1 MFKSNVCSSIALALL
16 FSASLAS
23 KSNNF
28 DIIINALIVSG
39 QDAYRGQ
46 FPYYTFLK
54 LNTTDGAGIC
64 GGALISNE
72 WILTAAHCLYDTL
85 NGEIHLGSLRA
96 ADLTENG
103 RVIMEFDM
111 EHRYIHPNYY
121 PSIVWNDIGLIRLP
135 KPVEFSDV
143 IKPVKL
149 ACESIHIQNVI
160 AIGNG
165 FTNAKQTTSA
175 PPILQWTNLKTIS
188 YAECLRQYPF
198 LLFRRS
204 VICARGDQ
212 KESTCH
218 GDSGG
223 PLVADKTH
231 ILIGA
236 TSFGSNG
243 NQFFFSFN
251 SQHRTAF
258 LNNTI
263 RYFDCRWL

>member
-1 MFKSNVCSSIALALL
+1 MALL
-16 FSASLAS
+16 FSTSLAS
-23 KSNNF
+23 KSDNF
-28 DIIINALIVSG
+28 NIPINSLIVNG

-54 LNTTDGAGIC
+54 LNTTDGDAIC

-96 ADLTENG
+96 ADLTEEG
-103 RVIMEFDM
+103 RIIMKFNM
-111 EHRYIHPNYY
+111 EHRYIHPNYFQ
-121 PSIVWNDIGLIRLP
+121 SIVWNDIGLIRLP
-135 KPVEFSDV
+135 NPVEFSDI

-149 ACESIHIQNVI
+149 ACESIEKKNVI
-160 AIGNG
+160 VIGNG
-165 FTNAKQTTSA
+165 FMNTEHKISA
-175 PPILQWTNLKTIS
+175 PILQWTNLKTIS

-212 KESTCH
+212 NESTCQ

-231 ILIGA
+231 ILLGV

-243 NQFFFSFN
+243 KFS
-251 SQHRTAF
+251 
-258 LNNTI
+258 
-263 RYFDCRWL
+263 

>member
-1 MFKSNVCSSIALALL
+1 MFKSNVCTFIAVALL
-16 FSASLAS
+16 SSASFAS
-23 KSNNF
+23 KF
-28 DIIINALIVSG
+28 DITVDSLIVKG

-46 FPYYTFLK
+46 FPYYAFLK
-54 LNTTDGAGIC
+54 LNTTIGDAIC

-96 ADLTENG
+96 ADLTEEG
-103 RVIMEFDM
+103 RVIIEFDM
-111 EHRYIHPNYY
+111 EDRRIHPNYY

-149 ACESIHIQNVI
+149 ACESIQIQHVI

-165 FTNAKQTTSA
+165 HTTGKQSNFA
-175 PPILQWTNLKTIS
+175 PILQWTNLKTIS

-198 LLFRRS
+198 LLFRKS

-212 KESTCH
+212 MESTCH

-231 ILIGA
+231 ILIGV

-243 NQFFFSFN
+243 M
-251 SQHRTAF
+251 
-258 LNNTI
+258 
-263 RYFDCRWL
+263 

>member
-1 MFKSNVCSSIALALL
+1 MFMLNVYFLIAFALL
-16 FSASLAS
+16 FSTNFAS

-28 DIIINALIVSG
+28 DITINSLIVNG
-39 QDAYRGQ
+39 NDAYRGQ
-46 FPYYTFLK
+46 FPYYAFIK
-54 LNTTDGAGIC
+54 LNTTDGDAIC
-64 GGALISNE
+64 GGTLISNE
-72 WILTAAHCLYDTL
+72 WILTAAHCLYDIL

-96 ADLTENG
+96 ADLTEEG
-103 RVIMEFDM
+103 RFIMKFGI
-111 EHRYIHPNYY
+111 EHRHIHPNYY
-121 PSIVWNDIGLIRLP
+121 QSIVLNDIGLIKLP

-143 IKPVKL
+143 IKPVKM
-149 ACESIHIQNVI
+149 ACESIQTNDLI

-165 FTNAKQTTSA
+165 FMNAKQKISA
-175 PPILQWTNLKTIS
+175 PILQWTHLKSIS

-204 VICARGDQ
+204 VICARGEQ
-212 KESTCH
+212 YESTCQ

-243 NQFFFSFN
+243 NFHLYCN
-251 SQHRTAF
+251 
-258 LNNTI
+258 
-263 RYFDCRWL
+263 

>member
-1 MFKSNVCSSIALALL
+1 MALL
-16 FSASLAS
+16 FSTGLAS
-23 KSNNF
+23 KSDNF
-28 DIIINALIVSG
+28 DVIINALIVNG

-54 LNTTDGAGIC
+54 LNTTDGDGIC
-64 GGALISNE
+64 GGTLISNE

-85 NGEIHLGSLRA
+85 NGEIHLGSLRV
-96 ADLTENG
+96 ADRTEKG
-103 RVIMEFDM
+103 RVIMEFGM

-121 PSIVWNDIGLIRLP
+121 QSIVWNDIGLIRLP

-143 IKPVKL
+143 IRSVKL
-149 ACESIHIQNVI
+149 ACETIKIQDVI

-165 FTNAKQTTSA
+165 FTNAKQTKSA
-175 PPILQWTNLKTIS
+175 SPILQWTNLKTNS
-188 YAECLRQYPF
+188 YAECLRSYPF

-212 KESTCH
+212 RESTCN

-243 NQFFFSFN
+243 NQIF
-251 SQHRTAF
+251 
-258 LNNTI
+258 I
-263 RYFDCRWL
+263 